1 MVNARSAPPPG
12 SAKGT
17 ERRER
22 ERARV
27 ASGDAGGLGALGSTK
42 PHPFGDLHT
51 LQHLSVR
58 LARGLRR
65 GFEAMLR
72 AEARC
77 WAEPLEVQRVAD
89 LRAGRADRLTGWV
102 PLSID
107 GRPALLVVD
116 GTFALELL
124 DLFFGGPG
132 TAPAQLPSEFSPAVD
147 ALLGRVGQMVAATTQ
162 AAWEP
167 LAPVHV
173 TCGRPDAGAPMAAL
187 EAEEL
192 VVVTRFGLARGD
204 NAPSF
209 LDIAYPVATLK
220 PHTVALT
227 GKVVAQPAEPDADWQ
242 MALTRAALN
251 VRLPVRSVLAEPVVS
266 LARLL
271 SLQPGDV
278 IPINFGADVPV
289 MIGGHHVGTGT
300 VGTSNGHAAIR
311 ITKLEGSLR

>member
-1 MVNARSAPPPG
+1 MVNRSAPP
-12 SAKGT
+12 ARGT
-17 ERRER
+17 RPAERRER
-22 ERARV
+22 ARG
-27 ASGDAGGLGALGSTK
+27 ASADNGGTSALGALGTTK

-72 AEARC
+72 TEARC

-89 LRAGRADRLTGWV
+89 LRMAHTDRLTAWL

-107 GRPALLVVD
+107 TRPALLVVD
-116 GTFALELL
+116 GAFALELL

-132 TAPAQLPSEFSPAVD
+132 QAPATLPSEFSPAVD
-147 ALLGRVGQMVAATTQ
+147 ALLARVGAMVAAATQ

-167 LAPVHV
+167 LDPVHV
-173 TCGRPDAGAPMAAL
+173 TCGRPDVNAPLAAF

-192 VVVTRFGLARGD
+192 VVVTRFGLARGEA
-204 NAPSF
+204 APAF
-209 LDIAYPVATLK
+209 LDLVYPVATLK
-220 PHTVALT
+220 PHTAALT

-242 MALTRAALN
+242 MALTRAAMN
-251 VRLPVRSVLAEPVVS
+251 VRIPVRSVLAEPVVS

-271 SLQPGDV
+271 AFQPGDI
-278 IPINFGADVPV
+278 IPISFGADVPV
-289 MIGGHHVGTGT
+289 MIGGDRVGTGT

-311 ITKLEGSLR
+311 ITKLEGPNR